1 MILVYGGNGFIGQ
14 HIARFLVDAGERV
27 VATTHSR
34 SAAPILLRDA
44 ISAGLAHA
52 EAVDVTDPFAV
63 MAVVAKYRPRV
74 AIDATGYAPKALS
87 PGRDVTF
94 RVGALV
100 NILEAARLNEVVRVV
115 LMSSMDAYWGLGR
128 ERTPYRE
135 DMDVP
140 LLESSDHFIVQ
151 SWAKK
156 SLEVIG
162 NLYRRQHGMDVAF
175 VRASGAYGPLYRTY
189 LNVPS
194 RLVRAAVCRIDDFGA
209 AKGGVPFAEDGYD
222 QVYVKDLARG
232 VGLVALAPSL
242 QHPVY
247 NIGSGRAPTFA
258 EFARATE
265 RAVPGFTIA
274 LPSLGADPQVATR
287 DSAMRGLWMD
297 IGRAREEFGYEPLY
311 SVDRAVAEY
320 ADWLRAH
327 PE

>member
-1 MILVYGGNGFIGQ
+1 MILVYGGNGFVGQ
-14 HIARFLVDAGERV
+14 HIARHLIDAGEHV
-27 VATTHSR
+27 VVTTHSR
-34 SAAPILLRDA
+34 PMDPVLLRDG
-44 ISAGLAHA
+44 ISAGVAHV

-74 AIDATGYAPKALS
+74 TIDATGHPPKSLA

-100 NILEAARLNEVVRVV
+100 NILEAARLNDVTRVV

-128 ERTPYRE
+128 GRTPYRE

-162 NLYRRQHGMDVAF
+162 NLYRRQQGMDIAF
-175 VRASGAYGPLYRTY
+175 VRASGVYGPLYRTF

-194 RLVRAAVCRIDDFGA
+194 RLVRAAVRRIDDFGED
-209 AKGGVPFAEDGYD
+209 KGGIPFAEDGYD
-222 QVYVKDLARG
+222 QLYVKDLARG
-232 VGLVALAPSL
+232 VGFVALAPSL
-242 QHPVY
+242 RYPVY
-247 NIGSGRAPTFA
+247 NIGSGRAPTYA
-258 EFARATE
+258 EFARAAE

-274 LPSLGADPQVATR
+274 LRSVGAEPQAATR

-297 IGRAREEFGYEPLY
+297 IGRAREDFGYEPLY
-311 SVDRAVAEY
+311 SVDRAIAEY
-320 ADWLRAH
+320 ADWLRTH

>member
-1 MILVYGGNGFIGQ
+1 MILVFGGNGFIGQ
-14 HIARFLVDAGERV
+14 HIACALLDAGEQV
-27 VATTHSR
+27 IVSTHSR
-34 SAAPILLRDA
+34 SAAPVLLRDA
-44 ISAGLAHA
+44 ISTGTARV
-52 EAVDVTDPFAV
+52 ETVDVTDPFAV
-63 MAVVAKYRPRV
+63 MAVVSKYRPKV
-74 AIDATGYAPKALS
+74 TIDATGHPPKALA

-100 NILEAARLNEVVRVV
+100 NILEAARLNDVRRVV

-128 ERTPYRE
+128 ERTPFRE

-140 LLESSDHFIVQ
+140 LLESGDHFIVQ

-162 NLYRRQHGMDVAF
+162 NLYRRQQGMDVAF
-175 VRASGAYGPLYRTY
+175 VRASGTYGPLYRTY

-194 RLVRAAVCRIDDFGA
+194 RLVRAAVRGTDDFGEDS
-209 AKGGVPFAEDGYD
+209 GGLPFAEDGYD

-232 VGLVALAPSL
+232 IGLIALARSL
-242 QHPVY
+242 RHPVY
-247 NIGSGRAPTFA
+247 NIGSGRAPTYA
-258 EFARATE
+258 EFARAAE
-265 RAVPGFTIA
+265 RAVPEFRIA
-274 LPSLGADPQVATR
+274 LRSLGSESQVVTR

-297 IGRAREEFGYEPLY
+297 IGRAHEELGYQPLY
-311 SVDRAVAEY
+311 SVDKAIAEY